1 MCDMSWGDCCPSYSN
16 YGQGSSQVDPT
27 YINNNTIG
35 NNYNNTTYN
44 PIPDFPTIDTS
55 VNPISL
61 GCTQTVGD
69 IYGSSSGVYDP
80 LTGLNI
86 PNSTGLSSF
95 FQTLQKAAPA
105 VASLGLGYLAM
116 QCQQAINNL
125 VQNQYNDYK
134 NSVAAIKSGY
144 GVTCG
149 PQSNQYTVNGVPLST
164 ALQMP
169 NTRNVDQVVK
179 MPTNYGGTT
188 SVNTNAGNVPTLPA
202 KAAHGGLMSTR
213 VRYATGSIRNMPGA
227 PDQGSFLNDPNYQ
240 QRQANLLNQVKSN
253 PQLGALLKQR
263 LMQARQNAIPTG
275 FRGGAQ
281 LNPLSQNLAHG
292 GRAHY
297 DSGGL
302 TDLIQQ
308 QLQNTAN
315 QIYQNQLQ
323 ENLQNQMTD
332 AQQKNSGMNGLSS
345 LPQDLLDSLKI
356 SMGAQGLAHGGRA
369 HYAIG
374 TPPMGAMN
382 NQNGIASQM
391 PNTMSNTPNQIN
403 RIALSNYLKQNP
415 QAMQRLQAM
424 MQARQNPNQMQ
435 QGQMYPGGNVS
446 GQIPSSPLVSPIN
459 QPQSNPFQNI
469 AGDMAPKGLGLVGPS
484 LNNQLG
490 LAKGGLPN
498 VRKNPHG
505 VHEIDY
511 RDSGGYV
518 PPIGVKE
525 KADDIPAMLSNNEFV
540 FTADAV
546 RKAGGGDVKEGAKKM
561 YALMKHLEG
570 K

>member
-1 MCDMSWGDCCPSYSN
+1 MGC
-16 YGQGSSQVDPT
+16 
-27 YINNNTIG
+27 
-35 NNYNNTTYN
+35 
-44 PIPDFPTIDTS
+44 
-55 VNPISL
+55 PIS
-61 GCTQTVGD
+61 V
-69 IYGSSSGVYDP
+69 IGS
-80 LTGLNI
+80 
-86 PNSTGLSSF
+86 
-95 FQTLQKAAPA
+95 A
-105 VASLGLGYLAM
+105 VASQVVGGLLGGCCSPTTTAPTTAQKVGNAVQPLVSAGTAFELGCKARS
-116 QCQQAINNL
+116 CQQNINTITQAIYDAYMGK
-125 VQNQYNDYK
+125 QN
-134 NSVAAIKSGY
+134 AIAQGY

-149 PQSNQYTVNGVPLST
+149 AQPTNYTIGDVPLSQAVQAPTTRT
-164 ALQMP
+164 ASDI
-169 NTRNVDQVVK
+169 VS
-179 MPTNYGGTT
+179 MPTSSGGIT
-188 SVNTNAGNVPTLPA
+188 SVNTNAGKVPTL
-202 KAAHGGLMSTR
+202 KAADGGIMSTR
-213 VRYATGSIRNMPGA
+213 HHYELGGSTPIGPA
-227 PDQGSFLNDPNYQ
+227 QGSFLNNPNYQ
-240 QRQANLLNQVKSN
+240 QRQASLLNQLKSN
-253 PQLGALLKQR
+253 PQLGALLKQK
-263 LMQARQNAIPTG
+263 LMQTRQKAMPTG
-275 FRGGAQ
+275 FQGGAA
-281 LNPLSQNLAHG
+281 LNPFTAYMSHG

-302 TDLIQQ
+302 SDLLQQ
-308 QLQNTAN
+308 QVQN
-315 QIYQNQLQ
+315 YFQNQLQ
-323 ENLQNQMTD
+323 QNQITD
-332 AQQKNSGMNGLSS
+332 AQQSSGMNGLSS
-345 LPQDLLDSLKI
+345 LPQDLLDSLKL

-369 HYAIG
+369 HYAMG

-382 NQNGIASQM
+382 NQSGIASQM

-435 QGQMYPGGNVS
+435 QGQMYPGGNVN

-511 RDSGGYV
+511 RKTGGYV

>member
-1 MCDMSWGDCCPSYSN
+1 MGCPISII
-16 YGQGSSQVDPT
+16 GGTIASQVVGGLLGGCCSPT
-27 YINNNTIG
+27 TTAQKVGNAVQPLVSAGTAFELGCMARSCQQNINTI
-35 NNYNNTTYN
+35 
-44 PIPDFPTIDTS
+44 
-55 VNPISL
+55 
-61 GCTQTVGD
+61 TQAM
-69 IYGSSSGVYDP
+69 YDAYI
-80 LTGLNI
+80 GKQN
-86 PNSTGLSSF
+86 
-95 FQTLQKAAPA
+95 
-105 VASLGLGYLAM
+105 
-116 QCQQAINNL
+116 AIA
-125 VQNQYNDYK
+125 K
-134 NSVAAIKSGY
+134 GY

-149 PQSNQYTVNGVPLST
+149 AQPTNYTIGDVPLSQAVQAPTTRT
-164 ALQMP
+164 ASDI
-169 NTRNVDQVVK
+169 VS
-179 MPTNYGGTT
+179 MPTSSGGIT
-188 SVNTNAGNVPTLPA
+188 SVNTNAGKVPVLPA
-202 KAAHGGLMSTR
+202 KAAHGGIMSTR
-213 VRYATGSIRNMPGA
+213 HHYELGGSTPIGPA
-227 PDQGSFLNDPNYQ
+227 QGSFLNNPNYQ
-240 QRQANLLNQVKSN
+240 QRQASLLNQVKSN
-253 PQLGALLKQR
+253 PQLAMLLKQK
-263 LMQARQNAIPTG
+263 LMQNRQKAMPTG
-275 FRGGAQ
+275 FQGGAQ

-297 DSGGL
+297 DVGGIA
-302 TDLIQQ
+302 DLLQQ
-308 QLQNTAN
+308 QLQ
-315 QIYQNQLQ
+315 QIADQNFQNQLQ
-323 ENLQNQMTD
+323 ENYQNQITD
-332 AQQKNSGMNGLSS
+332 AQQSSGMNGLSS
-345 LPQDLLDSLKI
+345 LPQDLLNSLKL

-369 HYAIG
+369 HYAMG

-382 NQNGIASQM
+382 NQSGIASQM

-435 QGQMYPGGNVS
+435 QGQMYPGGNVN

-511 RDSGGYV
+511 RKTGGYV

-546 RKAGGGDVKEGAKKM
+546 RKAGGGDVKEGARKM

-570 K
+570 KK

>member
-35 NNYNNTTYN
+35 DNYNNTTYN

-55 VNPISL
+55 INPISL

-105 VASLGLGYLAM
+105 AASLGLGYLAM

-125 VQNQYNDYK
+125 VQKQYNDYK

-149 PQSNQYTVNGVPLST
+149 PQSNQYNVNGVPLST

-169 NTRNVDQVVK
+169 NTRNVDQIVK

-213 VRYATGSIRNMPGA
+213 VRYATGSIVNMPGA
-227 PDQGSFLNDPNYQ
+227 PAQGSFLNDPNYQ

-263 LMQARQNAIPTG
+263 LMQARQNAISTG

-308 QLQNTAN
+308 QLENP
-315 QIYQNQLQ
+315 IYQYQFQ
-323 ENLQNQMTD
+323 KNLQNEITD
-332 AQQKNSGMNGLSS
+332 DQQKYSGMNGLSS
-345 LPQDLLDSLKI
+345 LPQNLLDSLKL
-356 SMGAQGLAHGGRA
+356 SMGAQGLKTGG
-369 HYAIG
+369 IPTG
-374 TPPMGAMN
+374 N
-382 NQNGIASQM
+382 
-391 PNTMSNTPNQIN
+391 
-403 RIALSNYLKQNP
+403 L
-415 QAMQRLQAM
+415 
-424 MQARQNPNQMQ
+424 RQNQ
-435 QGQMYPGGNVS
+435 
-446 GQIPSSPLVSPIN
+446 
-459 QPQSNPFQNI
+459 
-469 AGDMAPKGLGLVGPS
+469 
-484 LNNQLG
+484 
-490 LAKGGLPN
+490 
-498 VRKNPHG
+498 HG
-505 VHEIDY
+505 IHEIDY
-511 RDSGGYV
+511 RKKGGYV

-546 RKAGGGDVKEGAKKM
+546 RKAGGGDVKEGARRM

>member
-1 MCDMSWGDCCPSYSN
+1 MGLISSIFCGGCTPTPSV
-16 YGQGSSQVDPT
+16 SQVGSAA
-27 YINNNTIG
+27 G
-35 NNYNNTTYN
+35 NAISSI
-44 PIPDFPTIDTS
+44 IPLAAAYKF
-55 VNPISL
+55 
-61 GCTQTVGD
+61 GCLAGSCQQTMNA
-69 IYGSSSGVYDP
+69 IIQQVYD
-80 LTGLNI
+80 
-86 PNSTGLSSF
+86 
-95 FQTLQKAAPA
+95 KAMAK
-105 VASLGLGYLAM
+105 
-116 QCQQAINNL
+116 QNAIA
-125 VQNQYNDYK
+125 Q
-134 NSVAAIKSGY
+134 GY

-149 PQSNQYTVNGVPLST
+149 AQPTHYTIGDVPLSQAVQAPTTRT
-164 ALQMP
+164 ASDI
-169 NTRNVDQVVK
+169 VS
-179 MPTNYGGTT
+179 MPTSSGGIT
-188 SVNTNAGNVPTLPA
+188 SVNTNAGKVPTL
-202 KAAHGGLMSTR
+202 KAADGGIMSTR
-213 VRYATGSIRNMPGA
+213 HHYELGGSTPIGPA
-227 PDQGSFLNDPNYQ
+227 QGSFLNNPNYQ
-240 QRQANLLNQVKSN
+240 QRQASLLNQLKSN
-253 PQLGALLKQR
+253 PQLGALLKQK
-263 LMQARQNAIPTG
+263 LMQTRQKAMPTG
-275 FRGGAQ
+275 FQGGAA
-281 LNPLSQNLAHG
+281 LNPFTAYMSHG

-302 TDLIQQ
+302 SDLLQQ
-308 QLQNTAN
+308 QVQN
-315 QIYQNQLQ
+315 YFQNQLQ
-323 ENLQNQMTD
+323 QNQITD
-332 AQQKNSGMNGLSS
+332 AQQSSGMNGLSS
-345 LPQDLLDSLKI
+345 LPQDLLNSLKL

-369 HYAIG
+369 HYAMG

-382 NQNGIASQM
+382 NQSGIASQM

-435 QGQMYPGGNVS
+435 QGQMYPGGNVN

-511 RDSGGYV
+511 RKTGGYV

-546 RKAGGGDVKEGAKKM
+546 RKAGGGDVKEGARKM

>member
-1 MCDMSWGDCCPSYSN
+1 MG
-16 YGQGSSQVDPT
+16 
-27 YINNNTIG
+27 
-35 NNYNNTTYN
+35 
-44 PIPDFPTIDTS
+44 F
-55 VNPISL
+55 ISCIFGG
-61 GCTQTVGD
+61 GCTPSVAQVGSAAGNAISSIIPLAAAYKFGCLAGSCQQTMNA
-69 IYGSSSGVYDP
+69 IIQQVYD
-80 LTGLNI
+80 
-86 PNSTGLSSF
+86 
-95 FQTLQKAAPA
+95 KAMAK
-105 VASLGLGYLAM
+105 
-116 QCQQAINNL
+116 QNAIA
-125 VQNQYNDYK
+125 Q
-134 NSVAAIKSGY
+134 GY

-149 PQSNQYTVNGVPLST
+149 AQPTKYTVAGVPLNQ
-164 ALQMP
+164 AVQAP
-169 NTRNVDQVVK
+169 TRTVADIVS
-179 MPTNYGGTT
+179 MPTGSSGTT
-188 SVNTNAGNVPTLPA
+188 SVNTSAGKVPVLPA
-202 KAAHGGLMSTR
+202 KAAHGGIMSTR
-213 VRYATGSIRNMPGA
+213 HHYELGGSTPIGPA
-227 PDQGSFLNDPNYQ
+227 QGSFLNNPNYQ
-240 QRQANLLNQVKSN
+240 QRQASLLNQVKSN
-253 PQLGALLKQR
+253 PQLAMLLKQK
-263 LMQARQNAIPTG
+263 LMQNRQKAMPTG
-275 FRGGAQ
+275 FQGGAQ

-297 DSGGL
+297 DVGGIA
-302 TDLIQQ
+302 DLLQQ
-308 QLQNTAN
+308 QLQ
-315 QIYQNQLQ
+315 QIADQNFQNQLQ
-323 ENLQNQMTD
+323 ENYQNQITD
-332 AQQKNSGMNGLSS
+332 AQQSSGMNGLSS
-345 LPQDLLDSLKI
+345 LPQDLLDSLKLL
-356 SMGAQGLAHGGRA
+356 MGAQGLAHGGRA
-369 HYAIG
+369 HYAMG

-382 NQNGIASQM
+382 NQSGIASQM

-435 QGQMYPGGNVS
+435 QGQMYPGGNVN

>member
-1 MCDMSWGDCCPSYSN
+1 MGQSAPVGPSYPL
-16 YGQGSSQVDPT
+16 DP
-27 YINNNTIG
+27 NTG
-35 NNYNNTTYN
+35 F
-44 PIPDFPTIDTS
+44 PIYTS
-55 VNPISL
+55 ATP
-61 GCTQTVGD
+61 
-69 IYGSSSGVYDP
+69 SSGVSPEDSTMPIESYGATSGTYDP
-80 LTGLNI
+80 KTGILTSAPCALSNFFS
-86 PNSTGLSSF
+86 NLSS
-95 FQTLQKAAPA
+95 AAPLAAALGIGYGAAKCQSAQNNIIQTDFNNYKNA
-105 VASLGLGYLAM
+105 VA
-116 QCQQAINNL
+116 N
-125 VQNQYNDYK
+125 
-134 NSVAAIKSGY
+134 IKSGY

-149 PQSNQYTVNGVPLST
+149 AQSNKYTIDGVPLSQ
-164 ALQMP
+164 AVQLP
-169 NTRNVDQVVK
+169 STREVSDIVK
-179 MPTNYGGTT
+179 MPTSDGGITT
-188 SVNTNAGNVPTLPA
+188 SVNTNAGKVPTL
-202 KAAHGGLMSTR
+202 KAADGGLMSTR

-227 PDQGSFLNDPNYQ
+227 PDQNSFLNDPNYQ

-253 PQLGALLKQR
+253 PQLQTMLKKQILQNR
-263 LMQARQNAIPTG
+263 LKSLPTG
-275 FRGGAQ
+275 FQGGAQ

-302 TDLIQQ
+302 SNLLQQ
-308 QLQNTAN
+308 QVQD
-315 QIYQNQLQ
+315 YFQNQLQ
-323 ENLQNQMTD
+323 ENLQNQITD
-332 AQQKNSGMNGLSS
+332 AQQSSGMNGLSS
-345 LPQDLLDSLKI
+345 LPQDLLDSLKL

-369 HYAIG
+369 HYAMG
-374 TPPMGAMN
+374 TPPMGAVNQNQTMQGVINWQNILKNTPMN
-382 NQNGIASQM
+382 NQSGIASQM

-403 RIALSNYLKQNP
+403 KINLLNYLKQNP
-415 QAMQRLQAM
+415 QAMQRLQTM

-446 GQIPSSPLVSPIN
+446 GQIPNSPLVSPIN
-459 QPQSNPFQNI
+459 QPQSNPFQGI
-469 AGDMAPKGLGLVGPS
+469 PAGVVIENSNGQIMNG
-484 LNNQLG
+484 QLG
-490 LAKGGLPN
+490 IPLAKGGLPN

-546 RKAGGGDVKEGAKKM
+546 RKAGGGDVKEGAKRM

>member
-1 MCDMSWGDCCPSYSN
+1 MGC
-16 YGQGSSQVDPT
+16 
-27 YINNNTIG
+27 
-35 NNYNNTTYN
+35 
-44 PIPDFPTIDTS
+44 
-55 VNPISL
+55 PISN
-61 GCTQTVGD
+61 
-69 IYGSSSGVYDP
+69 IIGS
-80 LTGLNI
+80 
-86 PNSTGLSSF
+86 
-95 FQTLQKAAPA
+95 A
-105 VASLGLGYLAM
+105 VASQVVGGLLGGCCSPTTSAQRVGNAVQPLVSAGTAFELGCMARS
-116 QCQQAINNL
+116 CQQNINTITQAMYDAYIGKQNAIA
-125 VQNQYNDYK
+125 K
-134 NSVAAIKSGY
+134 GY

-149 PQSNQYTVNGVPLST
+149 AQPTNYTIGDVPLSQAVQAPTTRT
-164 ALQMP
+164 ASDI
-169 NTRNVDQVVK
+169 VS
-179 MPTNYGGTT
+179 MPTSSSGIT
-188 SVNTNAGNVPTLPA
+188 SVNTNAGKVPTL
-202 KAAHGGLMSTR
+202 KAADGGIMSTR
-213 VRYATGSIRNMPGA
+213 HHYELGGSTPIGPA
-227 PDQGSFLNDPNYQ
+227 QGSFLNNPNYQ
-240 QRQANLLNQVKSN
+240 QRQASLLNQLKSN
-253 PQLGALLKQR
+253 PQFGALLKQK
-263 LMQARQNAIPTG
+263 LMQTRQKAMPTG
-275 FRGGAQ
+275 FQGGAA
-281 LNPLSQNLAHG
+281 LNPFTAYMSHG

-302 TDLIQQ
+302 SDLLQQ
-308 QLQNTAN
+308 QVQN
-315 QIYQNQLQ
+315 YFQNQLQ
-323 ENLQNQMTD
+323 QNQITD
-332 AQQKNSGMNGLSS
+332 AQQSSGMNGLSS
-345 LPQDLLDSLKI
+345 LPQDLLDSLKL

-369 HYAIG
+369 HYAMG

-382 NQNGIASQM
+382 NQSGIASQM

-459 QPQSNPFQNI
+459 QPQSNPFQDI
-469 AGDMAPKGLGLVGPS
+469 AGGAVFTNSNGQMM
-484 LNNQLG
+484 NNQMG
-490 LAKGGLPN
+490 IPLAKGGLPN

-511 RDSGGYV
+511 RKTGGYV

-546 RKAGGGDVKEGAKKM
+546 RKAGGGDVKEGARKM